1 MKFEFSFCSIDVMR
15 CHAGH
20 ISQALSASLADRGGL
35 EAVEIYD
42 SRGVKLLTIPA
53 VESVPKKPRWF
64 QISMSRGHAM
74 VLAKAIC
81 RLAKT
86 GA

>member
-1 MKFEFSFCSIDVMR
+1 MLCGAMPDTFRRRYPPPWRIEE
-15 CHAGH
+15 AWN
-20 ISQALSASLADRGGL
+20 
-35 EAVEIYD
+35 AVEIYD

-64 QISMSRGHAM
+64 QISMSRAHAM

-86 GA
+86 GT